1 MSKLNEV
8 HVLPVLEKEP
18 TGICGLDEITGGGL
32 PKGRPTLV
40 CGDSGS
46 GKTLLGMEF
55 LVRGATQFEEP
66 GVFVAFEENL
76 NDLAKNFGSLG
87 FDINGLIDQKK
98 LAVLYIHI
106 EPSEIEEAGEFDLE
120 GLFVRIGYA
129 IDTVGAK
136 RVVLDTIEALFGA
149 FPNQNVLRAELR
161 RLFRWLK
168 DRTTRSTRHYS
179 GRTMNSNSAC
189 KSAPRSWFW
198 RWMPHRRPTSS
209 RVNSW
214 RT

>member
-1 MSKLNEV
+1 MSKLNEE

-18 TGICGLDEITGGGL
+18 TGIRGLDEITGGGL

-55 LVRGATQFEEP
+55 LVSGATQFEEP
-66 GVFVAFEENL
+66 GVFVAFEENM
-76 NDLAKNFGSLG
+76 NDLVKNFGSLG

-136 RVVLDTIEALFGA
+136 PIRNSDLFSA
-149 FPNQNVLRAELR
+149 IADVMKNSELRAKTAAEEMSG
-161 RLFRWLK
+161 
-168 DRTTRSTRHYS
+168 TTP
-179 GRTMNSNSAC
+179 TMQNG
-189 KSAPRSWFW
+189 
-198 RWMPHRRPTSS
+198 
-209 RVNSW
+209 
-214 RT
+214 